1 MLYFII
7 LFLAITLIAVG
18 CLLEEKYWDVGF
30 RDGLGFFLFLIGI
43 VFGVAFVVCT
53 VAITVD
59 TITAPAILVEKQQ
72 EYISLVYQAE
82 NNLYENDN
90 DYGKKE
96 LANQIQNWNQTISR
110 RKVNQRNFWIGIF
123 IPNIY
128 DEFELIPMNLLE

>member
-7 LFLAITLIAVG
+7 LFLAVTFIAVG
-18 CLLEEKYWDVGF
+18 CFFEENFWS
-30 RDGLGFFLFLIGI
+30 GLGFFLFLIGMIFGI
-43 VFGVAFVVCT
+43 VFVVCT
-53 VAITVD
+53 VAITID
-59 TITAPAILVEKQQ
+59 TITAPATLVEKQQ

-110 RKVNQRNFWIGIF
+110 NKANQRNFWIGIF
-123 IPNIY
+123 VPNIY
-128 DEFELIPMNLLE
+128 DELELIPMNLLE